1 MAILL
6 LSSILLL
13 LLAGAGALAGSGKD
27 ECKPARCNN
36 YGPLVRFP
44 FRLKDHHPDH
54 CAYSPAFHLYCTQN
68 RSDPVIDLLFP
79 VNASPS
85 NTRIPFT
92 IQASVKK
99 IDYKS
104 QTIIS
109 ISYLQ
114 SCLPPH
120 PSVPNNATA
129 SMFRILRPRYYPA
142 GSTLFNCSSDKAQ
155 MLSYP
160 ITCLGGA
167 GYQVYAVNG
176 DLKVSDLSLTACSS
190 MYSIS
195 YAPLRVLLQDRYSFK
210 VEFGWS
216 EPVACRACEV
226 RAKYCRWKDK
236 SSPGHGTECFRK
248 PTGSG
253 ESTKLVVGVV
263 VPGVFL
269 IVLIGMAL
277 YRVVMSKKR
286 KKDDQAKI
294 ERFLEDYEAHKPARF
309 SYADIKRFTNQFR
322 DQLGQGSYG
331 TVFKGKLSDDIL
343 IAVKVLNND
352 SKGGEEFINEVGI
365 IGTIHHVN
373 VVRLVGYCAD
383 GFRRALVYEFLPNN
397 SLEKF
402 VYSKSH
408 KNNFLGW
415 EKMEHIA
422 LGTAK
427 GIEYLHQGCAQ
438 QILHF
443 DIKPHNILLDQNFN
457 PKISDFGL
465 AKLCSKEKSIVSM
478 TAARGTM
485 GYIAPEVF
493 SRNFGNVSSKSDVYS
508 FGMLLLE
515 MVGARE
521 NIDTGIQNTT
531 QPYFPQWIYDRLG
544 QGREVGIQI
553 EGEGSDKIAKKLTT
567 VGLWCIRW
575 HPVDRPSMKTVIQ
588 MLEGQEIPSMP
599 PNPFGPTNAMTASAD
614 RPGRTFSSKLEVI
627 SERE

>member
-1 MAILL
+1 MARMAILV

-13 LLAGAGALAGSGKD
+13 LLAGDGALAVAGAGKD
-27 ECKPARCNN
+27 ECKPARCDN
-36 YGPLVRFP
+36 YGPPVRFP

-68 RSDPVIDLLFP
+68 KSDPIIDLLFP

-104 QTIIS
+104 QTIS

-120 PSVPNNATA
+120 PSVPQNATV
-129 SMFRILRPRYYPA
+129 SMFRMLRPRYNPA
-142 GSTLFNCSSDKAQ
+142 GSTLFNCSSDKEK
-155 MLSYP
+155 MSRDLYP
-160 ITCLGGA
+160 ITCLRGA
-167 GYQVYAVNG
+167 GYHVYAVNG
-176 DLKVSDLSLTACSS
+176 ERKVSDVSLTACSS
-190 MYSIS
+190 IYSIS
-195 YAPLRVLLQDRYSFK
+195 YAPLPVLLQDRYSFK

-216 EPVACRACEV
+216 DPVACRDCEV
-226 RAKYCRWKDK
+226 RGKYCRWKDK
-236 SSPGHGTECFRK
+236 SSPGHGTECLRK

-253 ESTKLVVGVV
+253 ASTKLVVGVV

-269 IVLIGMAL
+269 VVLIGMAL
-277 YRVVMSKKR
+277 YRVVISKKR
-286 KKDDQAKI
+286 EKDDQAKI

-331 TVFKGKLSDDIL
+331 TVFKGKLSNDIL

-397 SLEKF
+397 SLEK
-402 VYSKSH
+402 
-408 KNNFLGW
+408 
-415 EKMEHIA
+415 
-422 LGTAK
+422 
-427 GIEYLHQGCAQ
+427 
-438 QILHF
+438 
-443 DIKPHNILLDQNFN
+443 
-457 PKISDFGL
+457 
-465 AKLCSKEKSIVSM
+465 
-478 TAARGTM
+478 
-485 GYIAPEVF
+485 
-493 SRNFGNVSSKSDVYS
+493 NFGNVSSKSDVYS

-553 EGEGSDKIAKKLTT
+553 EGEGGDQIAKKLVT

-575 HPVDRPSMKTVIQ
+575 HPVDRPSMKAVIQ
-588 MLEGQEIPSMP
+588 MLEGQEVPSMP
-599 PNPFGPTNAMTASAD
+599 PNPFGPTNAMTTSAN
-614 RPGRTFSSKLEVI
+614 RPRRTFNSNLEVI